1 MNKHIVFAICGCL
14 FFVTSFS
21 QTKNVEELLNEI
33 EQNNTEL
40 KGYQSFIESQQ
51 LENKSTNNLPDPQ
64 LSGYYMPFGDNMT
77 GEYTEYEISQSFEFP
92 TVYSSRNKWNESKSQ
107 QLATA
112 YSTKRQEVLLQ
123 AKSILLELFFL
134 QKQKMIET
142 ERKTQS
148 KQVFNQIEALF
159 AKEQVGILDLN
170 KAKIA
175 WIQEQFVVKQIESD
189 IQIQISKLKTLN
201 GGNPIDGISSPIVL
215 PIDIGTI
222 ENIWQDKLT
231 KDPRLQELKANETTS
246 LQKIKLE
253 KNKVLPNLA
262 LGYNYQGVRGSNYS
276 GFYGGISI
284 PLWSSKNKVKA
295 AEANYEYQQSN
306 AQVMTTSLYAQF
318 QETYNRYKLM
328 LEKYNEYQN
337 TMGNLDSE
345 QLLFKAYQLGEYSFM
360 DYYLELQFYRTAS
373 DKMLQMEKELQLLQ
387 TQLLKHQL

>member
-1 MNKHIVFAICGCL
+1 VFAICGCL
-14 FFVTSFS
+14 FFVTGFS

-64 LSGYYMPFGDNMT
+64 LSGYYMPFGDNIT
-77 GEYTEYEISQSFEFP
+77 GDYTEYEISQSFEFP
-92 TVYSSRNKWNESKSQ
+92 TVYSSRKKWNESKSQ
-107 QLATA
+107 QLASA

-123 AKSILLELFFL
+123 AKSILLEVVFL
-134 QKQKMIET
+134 QKQKTIET
-142 ERKTQS
+142 ERRTQS
-148 KQVFNQIEALF
+148 KQVFDQIQELF

-175 WIQEQFVVKQIESD
+175 WIQEQFVVQQIESD
-189 IQIQISKLKTLN
+189 IQIQLSKLKTLN
-201 GGNPIDGISSPIVL
+201 GGNPIDGISSQIVL
-215 PIDIGTI
+215 PIEIGTI
-222 ENIWQDKLT
+222 ENLWQDKLT
-231 KDPRLQELKANETTS
+231 KDPRLQELKANETAS

-262 LGYNYQGVRGSNYS
+262 LGYNYQGVSGSNYS

-306 AQVMTTSLYAQF
+306 TQVITTSLYAQF
-318 QETYNRYKLM
+318 QETYNQYELM
-328 LEKYNEYQN
+328 LEKFNEYQT
-337 TMGNLDSE
+337 TMGILDSE

-360 DYYLELQFYRTAS
+360 DYYLELQFYRTAK
-373 DKMLQMEKELQLLQ
+373 DRMLQMEKKLQLLQ

>member
-1 MNKHIVFAICGCL
+1 VFAICGCL
-14 FFVTSFS
+14 FFVTGFS

-64 LSGYYMPFGDNMT
+64 LSGYYMPFGDNIT
-77 GEYTEYEISQSFEFP
+77 GDYTEYEISQSFEFP
-92 TVYSSRNKWNESKSQ
+92 TVYSSRKKWNESKSQ
-107 QLATA
+107 QLASA

-123 AKSILLELFFL
+123 AKSILLEVVFL
-134 QKQKMIET
+134 QKQKTIET
-142 ERKTQS
+142 ERRTQS
-148 KQVFNQIEALF
+148 KQVFDQIQELF

-175 WIQEQFVVKQIESD
+175 WIQEQFVVQQIESD
-189 IQIQISKLKTLN
+189 IQIQLSKLKTLN
-201 GGNPIDGISSPIVL
+201 GGNPIDGISSQIVL
-215 PIDIGTI
+215 PIEIGTI
-222 ENIWQDKLT
+222 ENLWQDKLT
-231 KDPRLQELKANETTS
+231 KDPRLQELKANETAS

-262 LGYNYQGVRGSNYS
+262 LGYNYQGVSGSNYS

-306 AQVMTTSLYAQF
+306 TQVITTSLYAQF
-318 QETYNRYKLM
+318 QETYNQYELM
-328 LEKYNEYQN
+328 LEKFNEYQT
-337 TMGNLDSE
+337 TMGILDSE

-360 DYYLELQFYRTAS
+360 DYYLELQFYRTAK
-373 DKMLQMEKELQLLQ
+373 DRMLQMEKELQLLQ